1 MRFEVWSKEA
11 GTEGKEDSLRGRAVL
26 PLRTLAELV
35 AQQAE
40 SDEPPLSSFEL
51 EVDLEAAAS
60 PARLQVRVEHSCTRH
75 AGSSEPADGGST
87 VHETPLQRSTE
98 VFLSALDAA
107 EPAGAAPPWS
117 SGSAAN
123 AAASE
128 AAAASEELVARR
140 GARRSSSEELVAR
153 RGARR
158 SSSEE
163 LVARRG
169 ARRSSSELAAARRG
183 SSSASFARVCA
194 HEDPDE
200 AAAADVLVASVER
213 TPQDQ
218 VRFCRYLGYRGS
230 GTRRVRIQLHCTSVP
245 CQF

>member
-158 SSSEE
+158 SSSE
-163 LVARRG
+163 
-169 ARRSSSELAAARRG
+169 LAAARRG

-245 CQF
+245 LSILRFYMLIIRVLL

>member
-158 SSSEE
+158 SSSE
-163 LVARRG
+163 
-169 ARRSSSELAAARRG
+169 LAAARRG

>member
-140 GARRSSSEELVAR
+140 GARRSSSE
-153 RGARR
+153 
-158 SSSEE
+158 
-163 LVARRG
+163 
-169 ARRSSSELAAARRG
+169 LAAARRG

-245 CQF
+245 LSILRFYMLIIRVLL